1 MGAWA
6 AGIVASPITLI
17 IPMPTRPKRKTKAP
31 PLPPQL
37 QKVNLNAAAIDV
49 GATEHYVAVP
59 PGRAT
64 ETVRCFGGHTADL
77 HALAHWLKDCGI
89 TTVAMESTSNYWVP
103 LFQILEC
110 AGLEVVLCN
119 SRHVKNLPG
128 RKTDVLDC
136 QWLQELHTYGLLSG
150 SFRPADKVCVVRSYL
165 RHRDNLTKAAASHVQ
180 HMQKALTEMNI
191 GLHHVL
197 SDLTGVSGLAI
208 IRAIL
213 EGERDTLKLATLKH
227 PYVRK
232 SPQEIAQALEGDY
245 REEHLFALRQALEL
259 YEAYQMRIAECD
271 GKIQA
276 ALRQLESPHPA
287 APAAEVAAVKPRK
300 TARAQ
305 ADFELKSQ
313 LEQLCGV
320 DLTAL
325 PGFQALS
332 AQILISEI
340 GLDMSRWKTE
350 KHFCSWLRLSPGNR
364 ISGGKRMK
372 TKPHKGHNRAA
383 QILRVCAQAA
393 IQSKSALGAFGRR
406 LRARL
411 DAPKAIKALAHKLA
425 RLVYRMLKSGKSY
438 ADAGELYYEHKY
450 RDHLLKRLHKQAALF
465 GFQLTPAPTE

>member
-1 MGAWA
+1 
-6 AGIVASPITLI
+6 
-17 IPMPTRPKRKTKAP
+17 MPSRSKRKVKP
-31 PLPPQL
+31 SPLPAQL
-37 QKVNLNAAAIDV
+37 QRVNLNAAAVDIS
-49 GATEHYVAVP
+49 ATEHYVAVP
-59 PGRAT
+59 SGRAA
-64 ETVRCFGGHTADL
+64 EVVRTFGAHTADL
-77 HALAHWLKDCGI
+77 HALAHWLKECGI
-89 TTVAMESTSNYWVP
+89 TSVAMESTSNYWVP
-103 LFQILEC
+103 LYQILEG
-110 AGLEVVLCN
+110 AGFAVVLCN

-213 EGERDTLKLATLKH
+213 AGERDPLKLAALKH

-232 SPQEIAQALEGDY
+232 SPEEIAQALTGDY
-245 REEHLFALRQALEL
+245 REEHLFALRQALAL
-259 YEAYQMRIAECD
+259 YETYQMHSAECD
-271 GKIQA
+271 QKIQA
-276 ALRQLESPHPA
+276 ALRDLESPRSTVD
-287 APAAEVAAVKPRK
+287 AAEGAPLKPRK
-300 TARAQ
+300 TVKAQ
-305 ADFELKSQ
+305 ADFAMKSQ
-313 LEQLCGV
+313 LQELCGV

-325 PGFQALS
+325 PGFNTLS

-340 GLDMSRWKTE
+340 GLDMNRWKTE
-350 KHFCSWLRLSPGNR
+350 KHFCSWLRVCPANR
-364 ISGGKRMK
+364 VSGGKRIRS
-372 TKPHKGHNRAA
+372 KPHKGHNRAA

-425 RLVYRMLKSGKSY
+425 RLVYRMLKTGKSY

-465 GFQLTPAPTE
+465 GFHLTPAPE

>member
-1 MGAWA
+1 
-6 AGIVASPITLI
+6 
-17 IPMPTRPKRKTKAP
+17 MPTRPKRKTKAP

-37 QKVNLNAAAIDV
+37 QKVNLHAAAIDV
-49 GATEHYVAVP
+49 GSTEHYVAVP

-259 YEAYQMRIAECD
+259 HEAYQTRIAECD
-271 GKIQA
+271 GKIQG
-276 ALRQLESPHPA
+276 ALRQLESPHPI
-287 APAAEVAAVKPRK
+287 APAGEVAAGKPRK

-313 LEQLCGV
+313 LQQLCGV

-332 AQILISEI
+332 AQVLISEI

-364 ISGGKRMK
+364 ISGGKRMR

-425 RLVYRMLKSGKSY
+425 RLVYRMLKFGQSY

>member
-1 MGAWA
+1 MTPA
-6 AGIVASPITLI
+6 
-17 IPMPTRPKRKTKAP
+17 
-31 PLPPQL
+31 LPAQL

-49 GATEHYVAVP
+49 GSTEHYVAVP
-59 PGRAT
+59 PGRDT
-64 ETVRCFGGHTADL
+64 ETVRTFGGHTADL
-77 HALAHWLKDCGI
+77 HALAHWLKECGI

-110 AGLEVVLCN
+110 AGFDLVLCN

-136 QWLQELHTYGLLSG
+136 QWLQELHTYGLLGG

-165 RHRDNLTKAAASHVQ
+165 RHRDNLTKAAGSHVQ

-191 GLHHVL
+191 GLHHVI

-213 EGERDTLKLATLKH
+213 SGERDTLKLASLKH

-259 YEAYQMRIAECD
+259 YEGYQLRIAECD
-271 GKIQA
+271 QRIQA
-276 ALRQLESPHPA
+276 ALRELQSPHGRAAKTKA
-287 APAAEVAAVKPRK
+287 APSRPRK
-300 TARAQ
+300 TAKAQ

-313 LEQLCGV
+313 LEQVCGV

-325 PGFQALS
+325 PGFNTLS
-332 AQILISEI
+332 AQILISEV
-340 GLDMSRWKTE
+340 GLDMSRWKTD
-350 KHFCSWLRLSPGNR
+350 KHFCSWLRLCPPNR
-364 ISGGKRMK
+364 ITGGKPKRG
-372 TKPHKGHNRAA
+372 KPHKGHNRAA

-425 RLVYRMLKSGKSY
+425 RIVYRMLKSGKPYS
-438 ADAGELYYEHKY
+438 DAGELYYEQKY
-450 RDHLLKRLHKQAALF
+450 RDYLLKRLHKQAALF
-465 GFQLTPAPTE
+465 GFQLTPATE

>member
-1 MGAWA
+1 
-6 AGIVASPITLI
+6 
-17 IPMPTRPKRKTKAP
+17 MPSRAKRKAKGSA
-31 PLPPQL
+31 LPAQL
-37 QKVNLNAAAIDV
+37 QKINLNAAAIDV
-49 GATEHYVAVP
+49 GSTEHYVAVP
-59 PGRAT
+59 PGRAP
-64 ETVRCFGGHTADL
+64 EAVRTFGGHTADL
-77 HALAHWLKDCGI
+77 HALAHWLEECGI

-110 AGLEVVLCN
+110 AGFEVVLCN

-191 GLHHVL
+191 GLHHVI

-213 EGERDTLKLATLKH
+213 AGERDTLKLASLKH

-232 SPQEIAQALEGDY
+232 SLQEIAQALEGDY

-259 YEAYQMRIAECD
+259 YEGYQLRIAECD
-271 GKIQA
+271 QRIQT
-276 ALRQLESPHPA
+276 ALAELKSTQRLTHKVDV
-287 APAAEVAAVKPRK
+287 APTRPRK
-300 TARAQ
+300 TAKAQ

-313 LEQLCGV
+313 LQQVCGV

-325 PGFQALS
+325 PGFNTLS

-340 GLDMSRWKTE
+340 GLDMSRWRTD
-350 KHFCSWLRLSPGNR
+350 KHFSAWLRLAPGNR
-364 ISGGKRMK
+364 ITGGKRLRS
-372 TKPHKGHNRAA
+372 KPHKGHNRAA

-406 LRARL
+406 LRSRL

-425 RLVYRMLKSGKSY
+425 RIVYRMLKTGKPY
-438 ADAGELYYEHKY
+438 ADAGELYYEQKY
-450 RDHLLKRLHKQAALF
+450 RDHLLKRLHKQAARF
-465 GFQLTPAPTE
+465 GFQLTPATE